1 MSVDLSRPAVLLRLE
16 GAAALAL
23 AVLLYRELG
32 ASWLMFVLLFLLPD
46 LSIAAYFGGPKVGAA
61 VYNAVHTYILPAG
74 IYAFGFVT
82 ARPAAMLVAV
92 VWAAHI
98 GVDRLLGFGLKFRT
112 GFRDTHLHTVGGSK
126 GNDRGSGSSLPQEH

>member
-16 GAAALAL
+16 GAAVLAL

-46 LSIAAYFGGPKVGAA
+46 LSIAAYLGGPKVGAA
-61 VYNAVHTYILPAG
+61 VYNAVHTYVLPAG

-82 ARPAAMLVAV
+82 ARPVAMLVAV

-98 GVDRLLGFGLKFRT
+98 AGDRLLGFGLKFRT
-112 GFRDTHLHTVGGSK
+112 GFRDTHLHAAGSSK
-126 GNDRGSGSSLPQEH
+126 GDDRGSGSSLPQGD